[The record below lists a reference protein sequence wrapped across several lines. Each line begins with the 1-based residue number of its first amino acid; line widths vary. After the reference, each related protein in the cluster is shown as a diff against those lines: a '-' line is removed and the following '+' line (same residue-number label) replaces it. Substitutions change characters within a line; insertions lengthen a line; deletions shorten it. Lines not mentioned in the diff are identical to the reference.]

1 MKKTTIK
8 IATSVTLLLFSTMS
22 VSAFDIK
29 GKLGEQDTKLKIFGF
44 SQLEARGGDGVIG
57 ENQDAS
63 VKFGAQRVR
72 LGWQYSV
79 GKVKGKVFLDF
90 NKAHDDKSKVGLPDM
105 IKDAFITYIPNKG
118 VAVKVGLIKMPMGLG
133 FTIPGWNLDVVERG
147 FDKQLAFERGMGIML
162 SGRDLGFGNSGKVTG
177 FEMGHERPWK
187 GFGYDIMIANQA
199 GRSGSVTKANPGDAN
214 AYVARVSFDWT
225 EILHTELSYG
235 ISEKAGGIEGTE
247 INGVPLTT
255 DTKAYKALNF
265 GVDSHFG
272 DGANV
277 KLEYFDSKNLQGMRD
292 WDESTIALTGTY
304 YVTDTLELATK
315 HIQGTSDKNGV
326 ETDLSNTYIGF
337 NYYLEPA
344 NNKMSRSEKRKRN
357 AHRVQV
363 NYVVASG
370 DTDSWNGL
378 KGYKDDA
385 VLAQYQF
392 KF

>member
-1 MKKTTIK
+1 MKTAIG
-8 IATSVTLLLFSTMS
+8 IAILLLSTANI
-22 VSAFDIK
+22 SAFDIK
-29 GKLGEQDTKLKIFGF
+29 GKSGEQDTKLQIFGF
-44 SQLEARGGDGVIG
+44 GQLEARGGDGVIKD
-57 ENQDAS
+57 NQDAS

-72 LGWQYSV
+72 LGWKYSV

-90 NKAHDDKSKVGLPDM
+90 NKAHNDKSGVGLPDM
-105 IKDAFITYIPNKG
+105 VKDAFVTYIPNK
-118 VAVKVGLIKMPMGLG
+118 AIAIKVGLIKQPLGMG

-162 SGRDLGFGNSGKVTG
+162 SGRDLGFGNSGKVNG

-199 GRSGSVTKANPGDAN
+199 GRSGSVTNANPGDAN
-214 AYVARVSFDWT
+214 AYIARVSFDWT
-225 EILHTELSYG
+225 ELLHTELSYG
-235 ISEKAGGIEGTE
+235 LSEKAGGIEGTE
-247 INGVPLTT
+247 IGGVPLAS
-255 DTKAYKALNF
+255 DTKAYKAINF

-272 DGANV
+272 RGNA
-277 KLEYFDSKNLQGMRD
+277 KFEYFDAENLRGQD
-292 WDESTIALTGTY
+292 NWDETTFSLTGTY

-315 HIQGTSDKNGV
+315 YIQGTSDKSGV

-344 NNKMSRSEKRKRN
+344 NSKMSRGAKKKRN
-357 AHRVQV
+357 AHRIQV
-363 NYVVASG
+363 NYVVANG
-370 DTDSWNGL
+370 DTDTWNGL

-385 VLAQYQF
+385 ILAQYQF

>member
-1 MKKTTIK
+1 MKRTTIK
-8 IATSVTLLLFSTMS
+8 IITTLSLSLFSTMS
-22 VSAFDIK
+22 LLAFDIK
-29 GKLGEQDTKLKIFGF
+29 GKSGEQDTKLQIFGF
-44 SQLEARGGDGVIG
+44 SQLEARGGDGVIDDD
-57 ENQDAS
+57 QDAS

-79 GKVKGKVFLDF
+79 GRVKGKVFLDF
-90 NKAHDDKSKVGLPDM
+90 NQAHNDKSKVGLPNM
-105 IKDAFITYIPNKG
+105 IKDAFITYIPHKAI
-118 VAVKVGLIKMPMGLG
+118 AVKVGLIKMPMGLG

-162 SGRDLGFGNSGKVTG
+162 SGRDLGFGNDAKVSG

-199 GRSGSVTKANPGDAN
+199 GRSGSVTEANLGDAN

-225 EILHTELSYG
+225 ELLHTELSYG
-235 ISEKAGGIEGTE
+235 LSEKAGGVAGTE
-247 INGVPLTT
+247 IDGVALTT
-255 DTKAYKALNF
+255 DSRAYKALNF

-272 DGANV
+272 DGANL
-277 KLEYFDSKNLQGMRD
+277 KFEYYDAKNIRGADD
-292 WDESTIALTGTY
+292 WDESTIAITGTY
-304 YVTDTLELATK
+304 HITDTVELATK
-315 HIQGTSDKNGV
+315 YIQGVSDKSGV

-363 NYVVASG
+363 NYVLASG
-370 DTDSWNGL
+370 DTDWNGL
-378 KGYKDDA
+378 KGYTDDA
-385 VLAQYQF
+385 ILAQYQF